1 MDEEKIE
8 KMDAT
13 STTAEMKVST
23 TERPKV
29 KTSLV
34 GRLNNY
40 LTSLKKLEA
49 LVEQTQPK
57 KDTLMGSRFMKNR
70 LRHQVNTPH
79 PKGWGFYRFYEEIV
93 FPISVYL

>member
-23 TERPKV
+23 TEKPKV

-70 LRHQVNTPH
+70 LRHQIEDLQRSLERYITQLQQ
-79 PKGWGFYRFYEEIV
+79 EQEA
-93 FPISVYL
+93 

>member
-70 LRHQVNTPH
+70 LRHQIEDLQRSLERYITQLQQ
-79 PKGWGFYRFYEEIV
+79 EQEA
-93 FPISVYL
+93 